1 MSLML
6 KLNLWLLLAILPV
19 GLFAETEKIPVLSFF
34 GAQLSGNEE
43 GSIPPWQGGIV
54 TPPANYKPGDW
65 HPDPF
70 ASDASYLLQA
80 RYRALLFAPCRQ

>member
-6 KLNLWLLLAILPV
+6 KLNLWLLRAILPV

-34 GAQLSGNEE
+34 GAQLSGNKE

-54 TPPANYKPGDW
+54 
-65 HPDPF
+65 
-70 ASDASYLLQA
+70 
-80 RYRALLFAPCRQ
+80 